1 MSTFILGLNRKLK
14 YSLQDS
20 AENHFIISPDSGIVT
35 LAKKLDRE
43 TCEIY
48 NITVKAIDHGTPSL
62 FSLTELK
69 VIVLDVNDNPPIFVQ
84 R

>member
-1 MSTFILGLNRKLK
+1 MVIVSGLNRKIK
-14 YSLQDS
+14 YSLKDS

-43 TCEIY
+43 TCEMY
-48 NITVKAIDHGTPSL
+48 NITVKAVDHGSPPLSNTTQL
-62 FSLTELK
+62 Y